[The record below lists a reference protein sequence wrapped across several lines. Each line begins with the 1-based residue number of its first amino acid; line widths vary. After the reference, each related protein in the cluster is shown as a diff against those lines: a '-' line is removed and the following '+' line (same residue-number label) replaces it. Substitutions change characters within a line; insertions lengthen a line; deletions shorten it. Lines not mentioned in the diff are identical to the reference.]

1 MSYARIYRFIIKI
14 RNILPIYSYNYPYFI
29 DVFIVLTL
37 SYFLINSWDMN
48 IKLTKKEKDFL
59 ISWLSD
65 DLDLA
70 IENKET
76 SSNYLINKLK
86 SILKKL
92 TKEQ

>member
-1 MSYARIYRFIIKI
+1 
-14 RNILPIYSYNYPYFI
+14 
-29 DVFIVLTL
+29 
-37 SYFLINSWDMN
+37 MN

-70 IENKET
+70 KDDNHAKET
-76 SSNYLINKLK
+76 SSNNLINILK